1 MNPFLS
7 LNFIKMIEKVFIL
20 GNHIQALGIARQVKN
35 HGLETYLFISD
46 NISITR
52 FSNCIKK
59 TILFK
64 DKIDLIEK
72 INSYKET
79 SKNII
84 LLPTNDDMVKFL
96 RENYYILIDDFYLGI
111 PSPDIVDIFYNKKN
125 SYQFCSY
132 NDIPH
137 PKSFYPN
144 SMNDVIK
151 FSGEI
156 DYPVIIK
163 PSVMFTFHKLFGV
176 KAYKC
181 QNAQEMIDKIKF
193 ITSIVS
199 INEVIIQEFL
209 EGGPENLFSYGVFA
223 VGGNPV
229 AAVMANRIRQNPMD
243 FGNSSTFA
251 VTCNIGQIRSL
262 SEKILSLTNY
272 TGLAEIEFMYDKKT
286 NLYKF
291 LEINPRTWKWHII
304 SNKLGFSFI
313 GKMIEWINNEDKST
327 IIYFSDKVAWVER
340 LTDFSIIIK
349 ELFHGNNILKKSIN
363 SYKKIPKV
371 YAVWD
376 KNDPLP
382 FIMYILLSPI
392 LYFKR
397 Y

>member
-1 MNPFLS
+1 
-7 LNFIKMIEKVFIL
+7 MIEKVFIL

-35 HGLETYLFISD
+35 YGLESYLFISD
-46 NISITR
+46 NASITR

-64 DKIDLIEK
+64 DNIDLKEK
-72 INSYKET
+72 ITFYK
-79 SKNII
+79 KMQKKII
-84 LLPTNDDMVKFL
+84 LVPTNDSMVKFL
-96 RENYYILIDDFYLGI
+96 RDNYYMLENDFYLAI
-111 PSPDIVDIFYNKKN
+111 PPPNIVDIFYDKKN
-125 SYQFCSY
+125 SYQFCSL
-132 NDIPH
+132 NNIPH

-144 SMNDVIK
+144 SITDAIK
-151 FSGEI
+151 ISEEVDF
-156 DYPVIIK
+156 PVIIK

-181 QNAQEMIDKIKF
+181 LNPQELIDKIKY
-193 ITSIVS
+193 ISNKIP
-199 INEVIIQEFL
+199 INEIIIQEFI
-209 EGGPENLFSYGVFA
+209 EGGPQNLFSYGTFA
-223 VGGNPV
+223 VEGNPI
-229 AAVMANRIRQNPMD
+229 AAIMANRIRQNPMD
-243 FGNSSTFA
+243 FGNSTTYA
-251 VTCNIGQIRSL
+251 VTCNVSQIRL
-262 SEKILSLTNY
+262 LAEKILKLTNY
-272 TGLAEIEFMYDKKT
+272 TGLAEIEFMYDKKSDQ
-286 NLYKF
+286 YKF
-291 LEINPRTWKWHII
+291 LEINPRTWKWHTI

-313 GKMIEWINNEDKST
+313 CKMIEWINNEDKST
-327 IIYFSDKVAWVER
+327 IINFSDKVAWVER

-349 ELFHGNNILKKSIN
+349 ELFHGKNILKNSIN